1 MLSTIEEYRRRLFT
15 SALDTFDADGLPAFS
30 LVLSGRAKK
39 NNKTLDLVLA
49 AFFKL
54 LIPVTMQGNNGF
66 VIANDEDQ
74 AGDDLDLAKKLI
86 ACNPLL
92 KSALSVYKT
101 EIRRKDG
108 RGILKILP
116 ARDIVGLH
124 GKSGNFLGFDE
135 IHGYRNFDLFEAL
148 SPDPHRHDVLTWITS
163 YQGLYTQP
171 GVPIVDYFNAGKAG
185 TDPRMLFS
193 WYSSSYTSDPDF
205 VDVSTPEERANP
217 SMSSWVDGARYLE
230 QQKRRLPSSK
240 YRRLHLNEPGSPN
253 GAYFSQDAILRA
265 VVSGR
270 RSLPYREGVRYFA
283 AVDMS
288 GGPNDNSVLAIC
300 HLENDRAVVDL
311 VEKQSGALKPFDPVR
326 AVRQFSERLHEYQI
340 ARAYGDK
347 YAGEVFAFRFKD
359 EGIEFRPVST
369 SASDHY
375 ERFEVRTQR
384 RRNRTGRR
392 ARDDRGISRTRC
404 PRDQDHARIQLAR
417 RLCRCNC
424 ARGDHGTGV

>member
-1 MLSTIEEYRRRLFT
+1 MM
-15 SALDTFDADGLPAFS
+15 P
-30 LVLSGRAKK
+30 
-39 NNKTLDLVLA
+39 
-49 AFFKL
+49 
-54 LIPVTMQGNNGF
+54 
-66 VIANDEDQ
+66 
-74 AGDDLDLAKKLI
+74 
-86 ACNPLL
+86 
-92 KSALSVYKT
+92 
-101 EIRRKDG
+101 
-108 RGILKILP
+108 
-116 ARDIVGLH
+116 
-124 GKSGNFLGFDE
+124 
-135 IHGYRNFDLFEAL
+135 
-148 SPDPHRHDVLTWITS
+148 
-163 YQGLYTQP
+163 
-171 GVPIVDYFNAGKAG
+171 
-185 TDPRMLFS
+185 
-193 WYSSSYTSDPDF
+193 
-205 VDVSTPEERANP
+205 
-217 SMSSWVDGARYLE
+217 
-230 QQKRRLPSSK
+230 
-240 YRRLHLNEPGSPN
+240 
-253 GAYFSQDAILRA
+253 DAILRA